1 MMNPGED
8 KGALDAVHSYSE
20 KTDINKVGGTIAW
33 SQIDWL
39 DTPLITNCGFIVKRQ
54 RAMC

>member
-1 MMNPGED
+1 MNPGED